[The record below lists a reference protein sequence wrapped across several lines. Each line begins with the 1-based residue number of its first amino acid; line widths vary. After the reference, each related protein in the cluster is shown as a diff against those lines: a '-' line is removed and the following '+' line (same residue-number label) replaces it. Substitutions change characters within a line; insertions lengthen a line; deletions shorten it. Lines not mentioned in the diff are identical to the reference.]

1 MQLILLVDSLL
12 LDAVPAFLLSN
23 AQGAGDVISKIQPLF
38 FSQVIC
44 CKLKHS
50 SGLQIKCF
58 YFNMSEM

>member
-1 MQLILLVDSLL
+1 MQLILLVDSLF

-23 AQGAGDVISKIQPLF
+23 AQGTGDVISKIQSLF

-50 SGLQIKCF
+50 RSGLQIKCF
-58 YFNMSEM
+58 YLSEM